1 MTTIKSAVSAIFGMV
16 AFVVAVFLWLYRKA
30 LRSIK

>member
-1 MTTIKSAVSAIFGMV
+1 MTTIKSAVAALFGMI
-16 AFVVAVFLWLYRKA
+16 AFLVAVFIWLYRKA